1 MRGLKLLSL
10 SVAAAACAAS
20 FAPAAWAQS
29 GDKPAAKAPAHEIS
43 TVDIPVPPLPH
54 IDWSFDGPFGT
65 YDRASAQRGFLI
77 YQQVCS
83 NCHSLDQ
90 LYYRNLEGIG
100 LSEDQIKAIAASVQ
114 VPGGVNDEGQPIERP
129 GKPSDHFKAPFPNEQ
144 AARAANGGAL
154 PPDQSVLELA
164 REGGPDYLY
173 AILTGYADP
182 PAGVKLMSGM
192 NYNTYFP
199 GHQIAMPQPLQEGS
213 VQYTDGVKPTLDQE
227 AKDVV
232 TFLTWAANP
241 EMEERKQ
248 AGVRVILFLIFLTG
262 VTYAVK
268 RRVWS
273 DLH

>member
-1 MRGLKLLSL
+1 M
-10 SVAAAACAAS
+10 
-20 FAPAAWAQS
+20 
-29 GDKPAAKAPAHEIS
+29 
-43 TVDIPVPPLPH
+43 
-54 IDWSFDGPFGT
+54 
-65 YDRASAQRGFLI
+65 
-77 YQQVCS
+77 
-83 NCHSLDQ
+83 
-90 LYYRNLEGIG
+90 
-100 LSEDQIKAIAASVQ
+100 
-114 VPGGVNDEGQPIERP
+114 
-129 GKPSDHFKAPFPNEQ
+129 
-144 AARAANGGAL
+144 
-154 PPDQSVLELA
+154 LELA
-164 REGGPDYLY
+164 REGGADYLY

-248 AGVRVILFLIFLTG
+248 TGVRVILFLVFLTG

-268 RRVWS
+268 RRVWC